1 MVIQV
6 PKTVKNILDRYDV
19 NSLLTWTIPKNY
31 SIPSA
36 ALDVYRTKSKFNT
49 SVSLEMNNDAQEILK
64 NIGRNYP
71 DYTNT
76 EILAYLIEMVCDL
89 SRVHTKNVAD
99 ALDKYYNI
107 VATDKTRWIKILDA
121 YSDSVYYSDPFTDED
136 GNRRGGLTE
145 ESLAYFLVSS
155 ERTETIKLNKLN

>member
-1 MVIQV
+1 
-6 PKTVKNILDRYDV
+6 
-19 NSLLTWTIPKNY
+19 
-31 SIPSA
+31 
-36 ALDVYRTKSKFNT
+36 
-49 SVSLEMNNDAQEILK
+49 
-64 NIGRNYP
+64 
-71 DYTNT
+71 
-76 EILAYLIEMVCDL
+76 MVCDL

-121 YSDSVYYSDPFTDED
+121 YSDPFTDED

-155 ERTETIKLNKLN
+155 ERTEITE